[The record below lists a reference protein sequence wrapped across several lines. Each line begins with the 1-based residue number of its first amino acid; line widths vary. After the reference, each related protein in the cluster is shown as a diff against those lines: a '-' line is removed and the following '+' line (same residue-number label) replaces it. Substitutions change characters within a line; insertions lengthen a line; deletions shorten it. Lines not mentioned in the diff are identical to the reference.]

1 MRAGIGWKI
10 LAGYLA
16 VSFLVGLAFGLSA
29 LATEWIAGVARRL
42 DRDAQRM
49 AATLFAQVLAER
61 QLSLALQER
70 ALRTPE
76 ARVQFEL
83 IRRLFEHTLDTIPP
97 QPEVQPLLA
106 RLRSAQASFASAAR
120 RLQESP
126 PGREREAVREVL
138 SRSAELRG
146 LLRDLVARSPDPLAE
161 NEAVAR
167 WLAHRWLPDFFRQQL
182 GYTRRMAD
190 HTRALLDSYRWEQA
204 FWARCN
210 ALLALALDPA
220 PRHLSSL
227 VGAGVRP
234 PAAWSRLPEVEPLL
248 QEQAAAMDRF
258 EDLVQ
263 KAVARHR
270 AAGPEAYTAFLR
282 SNFSPVLE
290 DVLSLSTSL
299 RAALE
304 VERTR
309 FQLELER
316 VNASILAFTRGLTR
330 AAILALLLG
339 LLTAAVLT
347 RSIARP
353 LDALATAMDR
363 VRRNDLEVRLD
374 AGRRR
379 DQVGRM
385 VEVFNAMVAE
395 LQESR
400 KRLQAYQEDLERMVA
415 ERTQQL
421 EQTQARL
428 VQSEKLAAIGQL
440 VAGVAHEL
448 NNPLTSVLGYAQLL
462 EAGELEG
469 EDARRA
475 LGIVLQEADRARRIV
490 QNLLT
495 FARQQARERGPVD
508 VNAALE
514 QTVALRRYELERA
527 GVEFALD
534 LACDLPPIEGDVYQ
548 LQQVFL
554 NLINNAAQAF
564 AGGRGRIEIR
574 TVHREGRVVV
584 EVADTGP
591 GIPPEHLHRIFD
603 PFFTTKDVGQ
613 GTGLGL
619 SISYGIVRDHG
630 GEIYAENRP
639 EGGARFVIEL
649 PVAAPSG

>member
-29 LATEWIAGVARRL
+29 LATEWIADAARNL
-42 DRDAQRM
+42 DRGARLT
-49 AATLFAQVLAER
+49 AAALSAQVLAER
-61 QLSLALQER
+61 QLFLALQGR
-70 ALRTPE
+70 VFPAPE
-76 ARVQFEL
+76 TGVQFEL
-83 IRRLFEHTLDTIPP
+83 TRRLAERALDTIPP
-97 QPEVQPLLA
+97 QPEVQPLLVRIRA
-106 RLRSAQASFASAAR
+106 AQAAFASAVRAF
-120 RLQESP
+120 QESP
-126 PGREREAVREVL
+126 PAQEREAVRRVL
-138 SRSAELRG
+138 TRFAELRR
-146 LLRDLVARSPDPLAE
+146 LLRDLAARTPDPLAE
-161 NEAVAR
+161 NGAVAW
-167 WLAHRWLPDFFRQQL
+167 WLAQRWLPDFFRQQL
-182 GYTRRMAD
+182 EHTRHMAD
-190 HTRALLDSYRWEQA
+190 HTRALLDSYRWERA
-204 FWARCN
+204 FWVRCN

-220 PRHLSSL
+220 TQPLSAL
-227 VGAGVRP
+227 PGAGIPTTATWPRV
-234 PAAWSRLPEVEPLL
+234 PEAEPLL
-248 QEQAAAMDRF
+248 AERAAAMGRF
-258 EDLVQ
+258 EDFVQ
-263 KAVARHR
+263 KALARYR
-270 AAGPEAYTAFLR
+270 TGGSEAYAAFLR
-282 SNFSPVLE
+282 SALPAILE
-290 DVLSLSTSL
+290 DVLALSTSL

-309 FQLELER
+309 FQSELER
-316 VNASILAFTRGLTR
+316 VNASILAFTRSLTR

-339 LLTAAVLT
+339 LLTATVLT
-347 RSIARP
+347 RSITRP
-353 LDALATAMDR
+353 LDALAAAMDR

-379 DQVGRM
+379 DEVGRM
-385 VEVFNAMVAE
+385 VEVFNVLVRE
-395 LQESR
+395 LRESR
-400 KRLQAYQEDLERMVA
+400 ERLRAYQEDLERMVA

-421 EQTQARL
+421 ERTQARL
-428 VQSEKLAAIGQL
+428 VQSEKLAALGQL

-495 FARQQARERGPVD
+495 FARQQAHERGPVD

-527 GVEFALD
+527 GVEFVLD
-534 LACDLPPIEGDVYQ
+534 LAQDLPPIEGDLYQ

-554 NLINNAAQAF
+554 NLINNAAQAL

-574 TVHREGRVVV
+574 TTHREGRVVV

-603 PFFTTKDVGQ
+603 PFFTTKDPGQ

-630 GEIYAENRP
+630 GEIYADNRL

-649 PVAAPSG
+649 PVAAPSS